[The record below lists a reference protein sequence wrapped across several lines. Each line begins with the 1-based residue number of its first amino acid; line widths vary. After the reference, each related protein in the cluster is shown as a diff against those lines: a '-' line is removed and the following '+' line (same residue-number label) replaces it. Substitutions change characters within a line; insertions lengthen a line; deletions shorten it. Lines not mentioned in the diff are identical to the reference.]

1 MTATAQKARSSKCWK
16 KYDIL
21 NLETRDQGLD
31 NGDWEIALNTYYH
44 SPGYLN
50 QFEGTKV
57 DQNGSSRFHVDVAK
71 LGLGDDLGRIL
82 NTQYEVFTVNGD
94 TPNLIFDQRDYYSAE
109 GYGTFSAALQDGLNQ
124 SLAPTTDGDPVIR
137 VFPAWPKAWG
147 CQNISFSRKMVSWY
161 PLPSNPRKFSM

>member
-1 MTATAQKARSSKCWK
+1 MSPRGLRDCAPYYFIRDCHGTESPIFKMLE

-71 LGLGDDLGRIL
+71 LG
-82 NTQYEVFTVNGD
+82 
-94 TPNLIFDQRDYYSAE
+94 
-109 GYGTFSAALQDGLNQ
+109 
-124 SLAPTTDGDPVIR
+124 
-137 VFPAWPKAWG
+137 
-147 CQNISFSRKMVSWY
+147 RKRRY
-161 PLPSNPRKFSM
+161 PQPDF